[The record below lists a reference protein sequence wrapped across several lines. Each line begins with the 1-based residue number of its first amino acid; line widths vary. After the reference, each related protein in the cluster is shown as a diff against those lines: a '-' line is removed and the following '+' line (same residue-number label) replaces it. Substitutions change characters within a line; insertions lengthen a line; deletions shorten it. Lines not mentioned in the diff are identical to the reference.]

1 MLFEQILGAENT
13 PISVYL
19 LYLHIVYYFYVLMHI
34 ERLVLTPTHTRF
46 GATIAT
52 DIQAIVWEVIL

>member
-19 LYLHIVYYFYVLMHI
+19 FYFHIVYYFYVLMHM
-34 ERLVLTPTHTRF
+34 ELLCLTSTHTRF

-52 DIQAIVWEVIL
+52 DIQAIV